1 VGAIGIRGPVARLL
15 PTGDPSAELIS
26 YVREAAR
33 SVSRDLGAIPW

>member
-1 VGAIGIRGPVARLL
+1 VARLIDNGEPRADL
-15 PTGDPSAELIS
+15 VS